1 MVYSR
6 LRVHYI
12 IRMLLIVA
20 TSGYIVYLQP
30 FTNISAYH
38 IILFVLLVIQIYAL
52 LHVLERPQRDLERFF
67 EAIEYSDFAQSFS
80 FASKDKALQPLR
92 AAFDRVMQ
100 AFQNARAEKEAHYR
114 YLQTIVQHVG
124 IGIMVIKDTGAI
136 DLINPLAKKILGMPQ
151 LKHIDQLQSLD
162 PTLPTILIH
171 LESGDR
177 TQIQI
182 KDPDSGNLSTLSLH
196 ASRFILRN
204 EPLALISLQNIQSEL
219 DEKELEAWQNLIRVL
234 THEIMNSITPIS
246 SLASTANKILE
257 NVSEDIQKLPKLDES
272 IRDVTQA
279 METIE
284 SRSRGLLKFVES
296 YRELTRVPQPE
307 FTILPVQDLFH
318 HVVTLMQTKF
328 LDAEV
333 RFKHHIEPATLE
345 ITADGTLI
353 EQVLINLLQNAL
365 DWTRSTS
372 EGEVVLSATMG
383 YLGRPTIQVSD
394 NGCGIQKEALE
405 KIFIPFFTTKPK
417 GSGVGLSLA
426 RQIMHLHHG
435 TISVVSEPDKSTIFT
450 LRF

>member
-1 MVYSR
+1 MVYNR
-6 LRVHYI
+6 LRIHYV

-20 TSGYIVYLQP
+20 TTGYFMYLHPFSGFSVYHVILIVLIV
-30 FTNISAYH
+30 F
-38 IILFVLLVIQIYAL
+38 QIVAL
-52 LHVLERPQRDLERFF
+52 LHILERPQRDLVRFF
-67 EAIEYSDFAQSFS
+67 EAIEYSDFAQTFSFS
-80 FASKDKALQPLR
+80 SKDKSLQPLR

-100 AFQNARAEKEAHYR
+100 VFQNIRAEKEAHYR

-124 IGIMVIKDTGAI
+124 IGILVVKNTGAI
-136 DLINPLAKKILGMPQ
+136 DLVNPPAKKILGLPQ
-151 LKHIDQLQSLD
+151 LKHTDQLRSLD
-162 PTLPTILIH
+162 PALPDTIH
-171 LESGDR
+171 RLESGDR
-177 TQIQI
+177 TQIHI
-182 KDPDSGNLSTLSLH
+182 KDPESGNLSTLSLH
-196 ASRFILRN
+196 ASRFILQN
-204 EPLALISLQNIQSEL
+204 EPLVLISIQNIQSEL

-246 SLASTANKILE
+246 SLASTATKILE
-257 NVSEDIQKLPKLDES
+257 HVSKDLQKLPNLDES
-272 IRDVTQA
+272 IGDVTQA
-279 METIE
+279 METVE

-318 HVVTLMQTKF
+318 HVVPLMQTKF
-328 LDAEV
+328 FDAGV
-333 RFKHHIEPATLE
+333 RFKHKIEPATLE

-365 DWTRSTS
+365 DWTRTKP

-383 YLGRPTIQVSD
+383 YLGRPTIQVID

-417 GSGVGLSLA
+417 GSGIGLSLS

-435 TISVVSEPDKSTIFT
+435 SISVVSEPDRSTVFT